1 MERPV
6 NFRDPFPIFVVG
18 DLGASLRFYCNV
30 LGFERTYQFPDDDP
44 EFAVV
49 ELSGASIGL
58 SQRTD
63 RPAMVGGPLRNT
75 KEFEVCLYADDVD
88 RAAEWLKEQGFR
100 QLLPPTDQPWGER
113 LTYFEDP
120 DGNRIHVTAPES

>member
-6 NFRDPFPIFVVG
+6 TFRDPFPIFVVQ
-18 DLGASLRFYCNV
+18 DLAASLRFYRDV
-30 LGFERTYQFPDDDP
+30 LGFEPTYQFPEGQP
-44 EFAVV
+44 EFVVV
-49 ELSGASIGL
+49 ELSGAGIGL

-63 RPAMVGGPLRNT
+63 HSAMVGGPLANT
-75 KEFEVCLYADDVD
+75 KEFEVCIYADDVD
-88 RAAEWLKEQGFR
+88 RAAEWLKEQGFA

-120 DGNRIHVTAPES
+120 DGNRIHVTAPKT